1 MEFIQE
7 NYIWLIVAAVILLMI
22 IIGYIADK
30 SEKFG
35 KEKPVKEK
43 KEKKI
48 KEEVKIEETKND
60 LNVESEN
67 SLDSFDMKPEIEP
80 VELEKEELANS
91 NEWDEIPVEVENKEP
106 ISEELEDN
114 EEQEGM
120 DTSFAD
126 DWDNDLEKVN
136 IEPVEPI
143 ELIESETDNNENN
156 LSNEWNDNSKKS
168 ESNIEQEL
176 DEEIDK
182 SNLNEEKKSD
192 IEDLEITLPNI
203 ETLNEEIKDVVD
215 EEDVWK
221 F

>member
-35 KEKPVKEK
+35 NEKPVKEK

-48 KEEVKIEETKND
+48 KEEIKIEETKND

-80 VELEKEELANS
+80 VELEKEELATS

-106 ISEELEDN
+106 ISDEVEDN

-120 DTSFAD
+120 DTSFTD

-136 IEPVEPI
+136 IEPVEEPVEI
-143 ELIESETDNNENN
+143 DNNEEN
-156 LSNEWNDNSKKS
+156 LSGELDDDSKKTEFNIEPELEEEKL
-168 ESNIEQEL
+168 ESNSS
-176 DEEIDK
+176 EET
-182 SNLNEEKKSD
+182 KSD